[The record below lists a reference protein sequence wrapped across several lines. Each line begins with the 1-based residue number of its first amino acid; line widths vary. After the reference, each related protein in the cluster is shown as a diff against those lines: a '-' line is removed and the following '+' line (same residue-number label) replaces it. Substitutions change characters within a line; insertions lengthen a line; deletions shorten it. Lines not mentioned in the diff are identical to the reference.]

1 MSGLNPGGPRPGG
14 PRPGGPRRIIIDC
27 DPGVDDAV
35 AMLLAFAAP
44 EAVEV
49 VAITTVIG
57 NVTLPLTTANA
68 LRVRDLAGRDEVPV
82 HAGCARPIMA
92 PVERRGS
99 VHGGDGLGD
108 IGLPPPASAVAPGH
122 AVDVLIDRIRAEP
135 GGITLCPVG
144 PMTNIALALVK
155 APDIAPLI
163 REIVFMGGAAF
174 CPGNSTPAAEFNF
187 MIDPHAAQIM
197 LTAGVPMTMFGLDVT
212 HQAVITKPW
221 LDRVESEAG
230 PIARAAI
237 AMMRSYGFGDP
248 CLHDPCVIAHLIDP
262 SLFSGVEAWVEVECA
277 APLAR
282 GQSIA
287 AVKERHRGGRAPNCR
302 VMTGL
307 ENERLFALLEDRL
320 LRLG

>member
-1 MSGLNPGGPRPGG
+1 MST
-14 PRPGGPRRIIIDC
+14 PRRIIIDC

-35 AMLLAFAAP
+35 AILLAFAAP

-57 NVTLPLTTANA
+57 NVALAATTANA
-68 LRVRDLAGRDEVPV
+68 LRIRDLAGRGDVPV
-82 HAGCARPIMA
+82 YAGCARPIMA
-92 PVERRGS
+92 PVERKTS

-108 IGLPPPASAVAPGH
+108 VGLPPPASAVAPGH

-135 GGITLCPVG
+135 GGITLCPIG
-144 PMTNIALALVK
+144 PMSNIAMALIK

-163 REIVFMGGAAF
+163 REVVFMGGAAF
-174 CPGNSTPAAEFNF
+174 RPGNSTPAAEFNF

-212 HQAVITKPW
+212 HQALVTKPW
-221 LDRVESEAG
+221 MARVEAKAG
-230 PIARAAI
+230 PVGRAAI

-262 SLFSGVEAWVEVECA
+262 SLFSGVDAWVEVECQS
-277 APLAR
+277 PLAR

-287 AVKERHRGGRAPNCR
+287 AVAERHRAGRAPNCR
-302 VMTGL
+302 VMTALDG
-307 ENERLFALLEDRL
+307 ERLFTLLEERL
-320 LRLG
+320 LRLD

>member
-1 MSGLNPGGPRPGG
+1 VSA
-14 PRPGGPRRIIIDC
+14 PRRIVIDC
-27 DPGVDDAV
+27 DPGIDDAV
-35 AMLLAFAAP
+35 AILLAFAAP

-57 NVTLPLTTANA
+57 NVALPLTTANA
-68 LRVRDLAGRDEVPV
+68 LRIRDLAGRGDVPV
-82 HAGCARPIMA
+82 HAGCSRPIMA

-99 VHGGDGLGD
+99 VHGTDGLGD
-108 IGLPPPASAVAPGH
+108 IGLPPPASAVSEGH

-144 PMTNIALALVK
+144 PFTNIALALIK

-174 CPGNSTPAAEFNF
+174 RPGNATPAAEFNV

-212 HQAVITKPW
+212 GQAVITTAW
-221 LDRVESEAG
+221 MDRVEAKAG
-230 PIARAAI
+230 PVGRAAI

-248 CLHDPCVIAHLIDP
+248 CLHDPCVIAHLIDA
-262 SLFSGVEAWVEVECA
+262 SLFSGVDAWVEVECA
-277 APLAR
+277 SPLAR

-287 AVKERHRGGRAPNCR
+287 AVAERHRAGHAPNCR
-302 VMTGL
+302 VMTALDHG
-307 ENERLFALLEDRL
+307 RLFALLEDRL
-320 LRLG
+320 LRLD